1 MRELKAVAERLCLGL
16 SDGLDPVPT
25 LDASL
30 AARMACYERSL
41 IRDALHQSHGNVAQ
55 AAEQLGL
62 PRKTL
67 YDKLVRHQLASE
79 QFR

>member
-1 MRELKAVAERLCLGL
+1 V
-16 SDGLDPVPT
+16 T
-25 LDASL
+25 
-30 AARMACYERSL
+30 
-41 IRDALHQSHGNVAQ
+41 ALHQSHGNVAQ

-67 YDKLVRHQLASE
+67 YDKLVRHQLDSE